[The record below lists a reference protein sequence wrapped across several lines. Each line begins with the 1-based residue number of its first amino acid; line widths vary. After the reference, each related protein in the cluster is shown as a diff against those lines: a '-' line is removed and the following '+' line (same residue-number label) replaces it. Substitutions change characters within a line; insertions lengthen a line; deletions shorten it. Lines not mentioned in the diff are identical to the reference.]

1 MQESLRLARLV
12 TEAPLLVRMD
22 AGNDAQDNLAILE
35 SATGADYIIKR
46 NLRREER
53 QAWWALGQKEGQEK
67 PARAGKTVYQ
77 GATTIDKQLIIDGE
91 KRTCSLRCV
100 YQVTERTITADGQ
113 RLLLPEIEVETYWTS
128 LPHAP
133 AVVIEQYHQH
143 GTSEQYHSEIKS
155 DMGLE
160 RFPSGKFATNQLVL
174 HCALL
179 AYNCLRLIGQTANR
193 SSQMPL
199 RKAAQRRR
207 LRTVIQNL
215 VYLAARLVRH
225 ARRYK
230 LAFGRWSPWFGA
242 FKFAYAHLRC

>member
-1 MQESLRLARLV
+1 
-12 TEAPLLVRMD
+12 
-22 AGNDAQDNLAILE
+22 
-35 SATGADYIIKR
+35 
-46 NLRREER
+46 
-53 QAWWALGQKEGQEK
+53 
-67 PARAGKTVYQ
+67 
-77 GATTIDKQLIIDGE
+77 
-91 KRTCSLRCV
+91 
-100 YQVTERTITADGQ
+100 
-113 RLLLPEIEVETYWTS
+113 
-128 LPHAP
+128 
-133 AVVIEQYHQH
+133 
-143 GTSEQYHSEIKS
+143 
-155 DMGLE
+155 MGLE
-160 RFPSGKFATNQLVL
+160 RFPSGKFVTNQLVL

-242 FKFAYAHLRC
+242 FKFAYARLRC